1 MGNNLMQTDLSVW
14 GMYQHADIVVKCVMI
29 GLILASVVTWAIFF
43 SKSVEFFN
51 QKRRLKRE
59 QQLLAEARSLNQAND
74 IAADFGS
81 KSLSLHLLNEAQNEL
96 ELSEGSDDNEGI
108 KERTSFRLERRV
120 AAVGRQMG
128 RGNGYL
134 ATIGA
139 ISPFVGLFGTVWGIM
154 NSFIGIA
161 QTQTTNL
168 AVVAP
173 GIAEALLATAI
184 GLVAA
189 IPAVV
194 IYNVFARQIGGFKA
208 MLGDVA
214 AQVLLLQ
221 SRDLDLEAS
230 AAAHPVRVAQ
240 KLRAGS
246 CPMAMHL
253 NENLDDNG
261 EMHDINVTPFIDV
274 MLVLLIIFMV
284 AAPLATVDVKVNL
297 PASTSTPQPRP
308 EKPVYLS
315 VKADNSMFIGN
326 DPVTDETMIT
336 ALNALTE
343 GKKDTTIFF
352 RADKTVDYETLMKV
366 MDTLHQAGY
375 LKIGLVGEETAKA
388 K

>member
-1 MGNNLMQTDLSVW
+1 
-14 GMYQHADIVVKCVMI
+14 
-29 GLILASVVTWAIFF
+29 
-43 SKSVEFFN
+43 
-51 QKRRLKRE
+51 
-59 QQLLAEARSLNQAND
+59 
-74 IAADFGS
+74 
-81 KSLSLHLLNEAQNEL
+81 
-96 ELSEGSDDNEGI
+96 
-108 KERTSFRLERRV
+108 
-120 AAVGRQMG
+120 
-128 RGNGYL
+128 
-134 ATIGA
+134 
-139 ISPFVGLFGTVWGIM
+139 
-154 NSFIGIA
+154 
-161 QTQTTNL
+161 
-168 AVVAP
+168 
-173 GIAEALLATAI
+173 
-184 GLVAA
+184 
-189 IPAVV
+189 
-194 IYNVFARQIGGFKA
+194 
-208 MLGDVA
+208 
-214 AQVLLLQ
+214 
-221 SRDLDLEAS
+221 
-230 AAAHPVRVAQ
+230 
-240 KLRAGS
+240 
-246 CPMAMHL
+246 MAMHL

-261 EMHDINVTPFIDV
+261 EMHDITVTPFIDV